1 MHCGICG
8 AQDSIE
14 QRALDA
20 EDTATQME
28 FKMHVVFCAECGTF
42 GVGIAT
48 HVAMLDFGKPR
59 NESVAPDWELPPE
72 WLQPK
77 DGKYSEAGRRVMGG
91 VD

>member
-8 AQDSIE
+8 ANDSIE
-14 QRALDA
+14 QRVIDA
-20 EDTATQME
+20 EDSTTQME
-28 FKMHVVFCAECGTF
+28 FKMHVVFCVECGKF

-59 NESVAPDWELPPE
+59 SESVAPTWELPRE
-72 WLQPK
+72 WLRPK
-77 DGKYSEAGRRVMGG
+77 EGKHPEATRRVAEG